1 MSIIS
6 DILSGKLFKFRTA
19 TGSDVDA
26 GTSDK
31 LIITPLSLKNSSL
44 GSGTEAVASM
54 HFGISNPPLITG
66 STFFS
71 LADHYE
77 LTPDTGN
84 GYFYTG
90 RGNVFTARLF
100 VYAKIDNPGGLGEAC
115 LYNVSDNTVVSGSTV
130 SFGTTAYVNYKS
142 ADFNLL
148 PNKAYAV
155 GIRRSS
161 AFATNAYLR
170 AALVTIKIPKA

>member
-1 MSIIS
+1 MSIIA
-6 DILSGKLFKFRTA
+6 DILSGRIFKFKTA
-19 TGSDVDA
+19 LGSDVDA

-31 LIITPLSLKNSSL
+31 LLVTPLSLKSSGL
-44 GSGTEAVASM
+44 GSGNETVASM
-54 HFGISNPPLITG
+54 HFGISNPPLFTN

-77 LTPDTGN
+77 ITPDSGN

-100 VYAKIDNPGGLGEAC
+100 VYAKIDNPGGVGECC
-115 LYNVSDNTVVSGSTV
+115 LYNVSDNAVVAGSTV
-130 SFGTTAYVNYKS
+130 LFNATQYAIYKS

-155 GIRRSS
+155 AVRRYS
-161 AFATNAYLR
+161 AFSTNA
-170 AALVTIKIPKA
+170 

>member
-6 DILSGKLFKFRTA
+6 DILSGKIFKFKTA
-19 TGSDVDA
+19 SGADVDA

-31 LIITPLSLKNSSL
+31 LIVTPSSLKNSSA
-44 GSGTEAVASM
+44 GTVNETVATM
-54 HFGISNPPLITG
+54 HFGMSNSPLFTN
-66 STFFS
+66 STFFT

-77 LTPDTGN
+77 LTPDSGN

-100 VYAKIDNPGGLGEAC
+100 VYAKIDNLGGTGEIC
-115 LYNVSDNTVVSGSTV
+115 LYNVSDNVVVSGSTV
-130 SFGTTAYVNYKS
+130 SFNTTQYAIYKS
-142 ADFNLL
+142 ADFTLL
-148 PNKAYAV
+148 PNKAYAIGV
-155 GIRRSS
+155 RRSS

-170 AALVTIKIPKA
+170 AALATIKIPKA